1 MTFRKAIITLM
12 SLFAIT
18 SQVAAEEIT
27 SNADTI
33 FIQEEIPIEVDD
45 ILIAKY
51 DSLVS
56 QWAISARMMVDSSC
70 TTRKVH
76 CPSLPDSVYIE
87 RLKSITSEIEMPF
100 NKEVKA
106 FIELY
111 TGRRRLMIERMLGL
125 SQYYFP
131 IIEQAL
137 DAEGLPLELK
147 YLAIVESALNPKA
160 VSNVG
165 ATGLWQF
172 MLPTGKAFGLEIS
185 TMIDERRDPIKSTTA
200 ATKLLKE
207 LYRIY
212 GDWNLAIAAYNCGP
226 GNLNKAIRRAGGKR
240 DYWAIYNQLPKGTRE
255 YIPLFIS
262 LNYIMNFH
270 TEHEICPSISP
281 IALDMDTIRIN
292 KRVHFEQISD
302 ILDVTV
308 EELRAYNPQ
317 YKRDIIPGN
326 QKEYSLRL
334 PFNLM
339 QAYISSEDS
348 IYSHRANELLANHRV
363 TVKAGTG
370 GTSSG
375 NSNIATGDIYTV
387 RSGDNL
393 GAIAK
398 RHGTT
403 ITKIKTLNNLT
414 SDRLSIGQKLAI
426 RESAPVNT
434 TQGNSVAA
442 SNTNSTKE
450 IVKETS
456 NDIMNPSRYY
466 TVQSG
471 DSFWNIA
478 KKTQTTVQRLLQANN
493 MHERSKLQPGQKL
506 IIPQG

>member
-1 MTFRKAIITLM
+1 MTLKKAIIALI
-12 SLFAIT
+12 SLFVISPCIMAD
-18 SQVAAEEIT
+18 EMT
-27 SNADTI
+27 SNTDSI
-33 FIQEEIPIEVDD
+33 FIQEETPIEVDD

-56 QWAISARMMVDSSC
+56 QWAISARMVVDSSC
-70 TTRKVH
+70 TTRKSH
-76 CPSLPDSVYIE
+76 CSPLPDSVYIE
-87 RLKSITSEIEMPF
+87 RLKSITNEIEMPF
-100 NKEVKA
+100 SREVKA

-111 TGRRRLMIERMLGL
+111 TGRRRVMVERILGL

-137 DAEGLPLELK
+137 DAESLPLELK
-147 YLAIVESALNPKA
+147 YIAILESALNPKA

-172 MLPTGKAFGLEIS
+172 MLPTGKAFGLEVS

-200 ATKLLKE
+200 AVKMLKE

-212 GDWNLAIAAYNCGP
+212 GDWNLTLAAYNCGP
-226 GNLNKAIRRAGGKR
+226 GNLNKAIRRSGGKR

-270 TEHEICPSISP
+270 KEHEICPSISP
-281 IALDMDTIRIN
+281 IALDMDTIHIN
-292 KRVHFEQISD
+292 RRVHFEQIAD
-302 ILDVTV
+302 LLDVSV

-339 QAYISSEDS
+339 QSYIVSEDS
-348 IYSHRANELLANHRV
+348 IYKHRANELLANHRV
-363 TVKAGTG
+363 TVRPGAGNTPG
-370 GTSSG
+370 GNT
-375 NSNIATGDIYTV
+375 NIASGDIYTV

-393 GAIAK
+393 GSIAK

-403 ITKIKTLNNLT
+403 VSKIKTLNNLT
-414 SDRLSIGQKLAI
+414 SDKLSIGQKLAV
-426 RESAPVNT
+426 RETASVNT
-434 TQGNSVAA
+434 NQASTTNNS
-442 SNTNSTKE
+442 STRSIKQ
-450 IVKETS
+450 VDN
-456 NDIMNPSRYY
+456 NDIMEPSRYY